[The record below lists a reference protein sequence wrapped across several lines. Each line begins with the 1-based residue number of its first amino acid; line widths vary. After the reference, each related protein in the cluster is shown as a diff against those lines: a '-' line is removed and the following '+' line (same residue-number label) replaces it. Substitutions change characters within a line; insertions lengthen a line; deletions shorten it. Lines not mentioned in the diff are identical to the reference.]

1 MGTRMM
7 MMTCTMLGA
16 AAVLTGCAQPHQD
29 TLPEAEAKAEAFMQE
44 LSADEDNLGSFSSRV
59 TSNTAPEDDDANF
72 NVTLDAKVWPTQGV
86 VACFGKGNA
95 EFVLSLV
102 DADGSTVSNGP
113 VEIACDGTQ
122 KTIELDEATEAIGL
136 VSLSVSA
143 VDDAEAFVVGGV
155 RGTSVL
161 NTRE

>member
-1 MGTRMM
+1 
-7 MMTCTMLGA
+7 MMTCTVLGVA
-16 AAVLTGCAQPHQD
+16 ALLTGCAQPHQD
-29 TLPEAEAKAEAFMQE
+29 TLPEAEAKAEALMQE

-72 NVTLDAKVWPTQGV
+72 SVTLDAQVRPTEGI

-102 DADGSTVSNGP
+102 GADGSTVSNGP
-113 VEIACDGTQ
+113 VEVACDGTQ
-122 KTIELDEATEAIGL
+122 KAVELDDATEAISL
-136 VSLSVSA
+136 VRMSAGA